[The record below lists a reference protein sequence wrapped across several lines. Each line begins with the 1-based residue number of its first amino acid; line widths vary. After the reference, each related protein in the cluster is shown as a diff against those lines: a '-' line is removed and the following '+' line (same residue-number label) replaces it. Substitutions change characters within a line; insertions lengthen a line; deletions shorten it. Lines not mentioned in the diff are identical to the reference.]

1 LQKFQ
6 YFLKRVQFGINKG
19 LEVNLAT
26 TKIKKE
32 VEVDF
37 DAREVKIEVLI
48 TLEIK
53 EEIKI
58 ILITF
63 AIKEAIEKF
72 KVVEIVYRKI
82 RSNWHT
88 KANTRIHNQIFKLP
102 LLSLGSIIITLQVP
116 SHFSNNMGCRFPFL
130 PS

>member
-1 LQKFQ
+1 
-6 YFLKRVQFGINKG
+6 
-19 LEVNLAT
+19 LAT

-37 DAREVKIEVLI
+37 DAKEVKIEVLA

-63 AIKEAIEKF
+63 AIKEEVEKL
-72 KVVEIVYRKI
+72 KDVEIVLKKTRF
-82 RSNWHT
+82 NWHT
-88 KANTRIHNQIFKLP
+88 KASTRIHNQIF
-102 LLSLGSIIITLQVP
+102 
-116 SHFSNNMGCRFPFL
+116 
-130 PS
+130 